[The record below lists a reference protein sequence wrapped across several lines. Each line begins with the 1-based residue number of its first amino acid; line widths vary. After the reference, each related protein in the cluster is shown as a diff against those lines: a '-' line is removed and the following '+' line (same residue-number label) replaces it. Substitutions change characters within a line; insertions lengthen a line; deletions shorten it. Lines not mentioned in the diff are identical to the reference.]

1 MGGGGIALKY
11 FKLTQGPSGVVVSVS
26 ISDPISSS
34 FIVVAGLKWL
44 LAGLTT
50 QFSQFLPCRS
60 GSSRLSPLS
69 PSRWL
74 QDRDISYWNGCLT
87 VSGLRYYTPYP
98 YPGIQSQ
105 SCLLSLMMFLLLIAY
120 HTPGCDAQLTPLP
133 TVALSVSVN
142 YFSQIKARIPI
153 VGCKPW
159 IKFINTLCF
168 DTFPDPALHAAC
180 IRSIRS
186 SSPPPH

>member
-34 FIVVAGLKWL
+34 FIVVAWAKWL
-44 LAGLTT
+44 LAGPT
-50 QFSQFLPCRS
+50 QFSKFLPCRS
-60 GSSRLSPLS
+60 SPLTLS
-69 PSRWL
+69 LVR

-87 VSGLRYYTPYP
+87 VSGSDTTRHTRILGPS
-98 YPGIQSQ
+98 QSQ
-105 SCLLSLMMFLLLIAY
+105 VPILSPVSNDVPLIDSLSYTWLWCTA
-120 HTPGCDAQLTPLP
+120 PLP
-133 TVALSVSVN
+133 TFALSVSVN